1 MSGFD
6 DLGEGVRKLFL
17 IGVGAAATT
26 AEKSQ
31 EVVDNLVKKG
41 ELTVA
46 QGKAVNEELKHTIKE
61 GVSSTSDAALKAKL
75 AGMTPEERAAWL
87 AKAQSIASDL
97 DEPSVKVE
105 VDDGSEQ

>member
-17 IGVGAAATT
+17 VGVGAVATT

-31 EVVDNLVKKG
+31 EVVNDLVKKG

-46 QGKAVNEELKHTIKE
+46 QGKAVNEELKHTVE
-61 GVSSTSDAALKAKL
+61 GIGATTSEAALKAKL
-75 AGMTPEERAAWL
+75 ASMTAEERSAWL
-87 AKAQSIASDL
+87 KNAQSIASQL
-97 DEPSVKVE
+97 DEDAVTVDVE
-105 VDDGSEQ
+105 DESDK